1 MAGLKPASGAQ
12 LRAIALLRWHLV
24 VNSLRS
30 VRGRLNLVSRAF
42 GGLLVLGTG
51 VIGGS
56 ALFLAAAWA
65 TTGDHDHLQW
75 LAVPFWIVFLFWQ
88 LFPVM
93 ATAFTQ
99 NLDSS
104 SLLRFPMSYSTYFL
118 VRVIYGSLDIAT
130 ALSFLWL
137 LGLFLGISSADLR
150 LAPWADDHRRDATS

>member
-42 GGLLVLGTG
+42 GGLLELGTG

-99 NLDSS
+99 NRALALASPQPGNS
-104 SLLRFPMSYSTYFL
+104 RRAFL
-118 VRVIYGSLDIAT
+118 AGHGQFSNDCACAET
-130 ALSFLWL
+130 F
-137 LGLFLGISSADLR
+137 
-150 LAPWADDHRRDATS
+150 